1 MTNAQ
6 RNNKTSPRTKA
17 AYFFFSFEIRTHV
30 INVLVKILISKPWL
44 FGRTVARRVQMIES
58 KNHVWIHSGKV
69 KPCNGITNGTSPNKV
84 ACACA
89 QLKVTPLSFPRN
101 RFLTT
106 WQLLWDSKENAK
118 GRPAHS
124 TPRLST
130 GGYPKHV
137 AAGAKRGRGVQPPPL
152 QGTSSW
158 SPERLRQL
166 SKVTKLARGSFS

>member
-1 MTNAQ
+1 MI
-6 RNNKTSPRTKA
+6 
-17 AYFFFSFEIRTHV
+17 Y
-30 INVLVKILISKPWL
+30 VLVKILISEPWL

-118 GRPAHS
+118 GRPAYS

-137 AAGAKRGRGVQPPPL
+137 AAGVQSADVGYNRPHFKALVVEAQKGYVNYPKSQSW
-152 QGTSSW
+152 QGEVS
-158 SPERLRQL
+158 
-166 SKVTKLARGSFS
+166 VKL